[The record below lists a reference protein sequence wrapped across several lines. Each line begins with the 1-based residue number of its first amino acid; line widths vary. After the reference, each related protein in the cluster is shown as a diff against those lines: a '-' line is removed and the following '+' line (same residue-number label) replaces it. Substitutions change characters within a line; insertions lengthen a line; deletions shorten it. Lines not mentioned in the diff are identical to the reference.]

1 MSIDPVNMAIINDIV
16 SSMEEAY
23 PQYIKAPAEGIKE
36 RNRQLCERIKNG
48 DKEAETELV
57 VRNRLLVKKFTKM
70 YYHGNNYDDAYI
82 CGFVG
87 LLRAA
92 QTYDTNTEYT
102 FATYAGAWVRNIITR
117 MVTSLEFSV
126 RLPEHARV
134 KAAKLFMLYGQE
146 GDIAA
151 LLSDKEIAEKIDAS
165 EELTSNIRAVLKSP
179 LSMQSKFPSNENED
193 YTFEDIIKS
202 DEDVEEE
209 VSNIELRANMEKCIG
224 KLTEREQQIIYAR
237 FGFDGGKVK
246 TLEEI
251 GKEIGLTRERVRQ
264 IEERALDKLVRM
276 RDIQELQVSYNIK
289 DIKKRREKI
298 MAR

>member
-82 CGFVG
+82 CGFIG

-117 MVTSLEFSV
+117 MVTSLE
-126 RLPEHARV
+126 
-134 KAAKLFMLYGQE
+134 FMLYGQE